1 MYVVLG
7 ATGNTGSVAVR
18 NLLMRGQK
26 VRAVAR
32 DPRKAQEL
40 TNQGAVGVVADV
52 NDSAV
57 LVKVLEGAS
66 AAYVML
72 PPRAKDPDLIG
83 AGNHMSTAITD
94 AISKSGIQNV
104 VLLSSVG
111 AQLEN
116 KTGPIQCLH
125 VFEEKLKQVKGLNT
139 LSLRPGPFMENFLM
153 LISLVKSMGMLA
165 GGIDGKLKMSFIAT
179 RDIGVAAANALVN
192 LDFSGFETRELHGQR
207 DLSHDEVATAIGAG
221 IGKPKLSYTKF
232 PAFIVEQG
240 MKQLGIPGKTASL
253 MSEMNDA
260 VNDGLLQ
267 PLEPRSVKNTTPTSI
282 EDWVKDVFSPAY
294 AAMN

>member
-18 NLLMRGQK
+18 DLLARGQK

-40 TNQGAVGVVADV
+40 TVQGAEGVVADL
-52 NDSAV
+52 NDAAA
-57 LVKVLEGAS
+57 LAKVFAGAS

-94 AISKSGIQNV
+94 AVSKSGIRNV

-139 LSLRPGPFMENFLM
+139 LSLRPGPFMENFLV

-179 RDIGVAAANALVN
+179 RDIGLAAANALMN
-192 LDFSGFETRELHGQR
+192 LDFSGFEARELLGQR
-207 DLSHDEVATAIGAG
+207 DLSHDEVATAIGTG
-221 IGKPKLSYTKF
+221 IGKPKLSYTRF

-240 MKQLGIPGKTASL
+240 MKQMGIPGKTASL
-253 MSEMNDA
+253 MSEVNDA

-267 PLEPRSVKNTTPTSI
+267 PLERRSAKNTTPTSI

-294 AAMN
+294 AAKN

>member
-18 NLLMRGQK
+18 DLLARGQK

-32 DPRKAQEL
+32 DPRKAQEF
-40 TNQGAVGVVADV
+40 TVQGAEGVVADV
-52 NDSAV
+52 NDAAA
-57 LVKVLEGAS
+57 LAKVFAGAS

-94 AISKSGIQNV
+94 AVSKSGIRNV

-139 LSLRPGPFMENFLM
+139 LSLRPGPFMENFLV

-179 RDIGVAAANALVN
+179 RDIGVAAANALMN
-192 LDFSGFETRELHGQR
+192 LDFSGFEARELQGQR
-207 DLSHDEVATAIGAG
+207 DLSHDEVATAIGTE
-221 IGKPKLSYTKF
+221 IGKPKLSYTRF

-240 MKQLGIPGKTASL
+240 MKQMGIPGKTASL

-267 PLEPRSVKNTTPTSI
+267 PLERRSAKNTTPTSI

-294 AAMN
+294 AAKN